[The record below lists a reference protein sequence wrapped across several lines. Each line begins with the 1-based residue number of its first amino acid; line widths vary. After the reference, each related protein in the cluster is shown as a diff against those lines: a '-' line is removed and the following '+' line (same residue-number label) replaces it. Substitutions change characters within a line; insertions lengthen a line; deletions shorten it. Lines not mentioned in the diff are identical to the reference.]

1 VAERASSTGRLAAGS
16 AMPISVALFDGTARA
31 LSAPPLPSGA
41 LLGVM
46 ATGGFEL
53 AGRGGPLGTDGRDGI
68 GSLGTEGRDAVGSLG
83 TDGRDGI
90 GSLGTEGRDGVG
102 LGVLA
107 RGAALGARGGELLAG
122 RGGELDGRGGML
134 LERSTG
140 GLAGCDAVL
149 GAACAGGVT
158 DAATGGFV
166 TGALGAGLAAGFSSS
181 SEPQPSSRSSA

>member
-1 VAERASSTGRLAAGS
+1 VGLGVAELGLASPGRLATGS
-16 AMPISVALFDGTARA
+16 AMPIRVALFEGTARA
-31 LSAPPLPSGA
+31 FSAPLLASGA

-53 AGRGGPLGTDGRDGI
+53 AGRGGPLGTDGRDGV
-68 GSLGTEGRDAVGSLG
+68 GFGLLAWGAVLGLLAWGAA
-83 TDGRDGI
+83 
-90 GSLGTEGRDGVG
+90 

-122 RGGELDGRGGML
+122 RGGELDGRGGTL

-140 GLAGCDAVL
+140 GPAGCDGVL
-149 GAACAGGVT
+149 GAASAGGVS
-158 DAATGGFV
+158 DAVAGGFV